1 MDSNLGTADGYLID
15 DECAL
20 AVEWYDKAVKTA
32 VNDLKYV
39 FAHRAKAYLNLKNYK
54 KSLQDCL
61 FALELDAAFEPVYY
75 RQGICYFELE
85 EYESAKNAF
94 ELGEKLRLQGGYN
107 TI

>member
-39 FAHRAKAYLNLKNYK
+39 FAHRAKAYLNLKN
-54 KSLQDCL
+54 
-61 FALELDAAFEPVYY
+61 
-75 RQGICYFELE
+75 
-85 EYESAKNAF
+85 
-94 ELGEKLRLQGGYN
+94 
-107 TI
+107 